1 MSTAPAGT
9 PGAPPDRREALRI
22 VASMTATCALGAALL
37 GGVYIATERYAEEAR
52 ARREREAVT
61 DLLQLSPGASVL
73 EIAQYLSRDG
83 KEVIYRAAGADGEA
97 PPVELAFA
105 LDGTLL
111 RRSGNDAA
119 AVGTTDGLRP
129 LGRLFVARRGGSLA
143 GFVAEGESRGYK
155 NRIRFF
161 VGLTPSWEVAGV
173 RVIEHEEDPG
183 LGAEVAT
190 VWFEGQFTGRPAA
203 SMAGLD
209 VTRDPMP
216 EDWRGALRQ
225 RSRIDPEVWN
235 ARYGELRAREAARPI
250 YAVTGATIS
259 SRALTD
265 GVRTAIQHFQ
275 KRWAL
280 LEPNLE
286 GANWGASAGEAR

>member
-1 MSTAPAGT
+1 MTPT
-9 PGAPPDRREALRI
+9 PGAAPDRRDTLRI
-22 VASMTATCALGAALL
+22 AASMTVTCALGAALL
-37 GGVYIATERYAEEAR
+37 GGVYIATERYAEEGR

-61 DLLQLSPGASVL
+61 DLLQLDAGASVL
-73 EIAQYLSRDG
+73 EISQYLSRDG
-83 KEVIYRAAGADGEA
+83 KEVVYRTDGEA
-97 PPVELAFA
+97 SPVELAFS

-111 RRSGNDAA
+111 RRVAPGSPGPAKSDESAM
-119 AVGTTDGLRP
+119 RP
-129 LGRLFVARRGGSLA
+129 PGRLFVARRGATLA
-143 GFVAEGESRGYK
+143 GFVTEGETRGYK

-161 VGLTPSWEVAGV
+161 VGLTPTWEVAGV

-190 VWFEGQFTGRPAA
+190 PWFEGQFLGRQADA
-203 SMAGLD
+203 VARVD

-225 RSRIDPEVWN
+225 RGRLDAPTWS
-235 ARYGELRAREAARPI
+235 ARYEDLRRREATRPI

-265 GVRTAIQHFQ
+265 GVRTSIQHFQ

-280 LEPNLE
+280 IEPYVE
-286 GANWGASAGEAR
+286 GAR

>member
-1 MSTAPAGT
+1 MTTTPA
-9 PGAPPDRREALRI
+9 AAPDRRDSLRI
-22 VASMTATCALGAALL
+22 AASMTVTCALGAALL
-37 GGVYIATERYAEEAR
+37 GGVYVATERYAEEGR
-52 ARREREAVT
+52 VRRERAAVT
-61 DLLQLSPGASVL
+61 DLLQLDSGASVL
-73 EIAQYLSRDG
+73 EVRQYLTRDG
-83 KEVIYRAAGADGEA
+83 SEVVYRTVAAGEA
-97 PPVELAFA
+97 PAVELVFS
-105 LDGTLL
+105 LDGTLV
-111 RRSGNDAA
+111 RRGAPAPMERGESA
-119 AVGTTDGLRP
+119 LQP
-129 LGRLFVARRGGSLA
+129 LGRLFVARRGEALA
-143 GFVAEGESRGYK
+143 GFVTEGESRGYK

-161 VGLTPSWEVAGV
+161 VGLTPAWEVAGV

-190 VWFEGQFTGRPAA
+190 AWFEGQFLGRPAR

-225 RSRIDPEVWN
+225 RGRLDPPAWS
-235 ARYGELRAREAARPI
+235 ARYAELRRREATRPI

-259 SRALTD
+259 SRAITD

-280 LEPNLE
+280 LEPELE
-286 GANWGASAGEAR
+286 GAR